1 MAQIPRAL
9 LQRWLVQ
16 AERWWCMTN
25 NRYLKRWDNSVQNN
39 YGKPSIALVKGKG
52 IVVTD
57 ADGKSYLDFLGGI
70 ATSVLGHAHPAI
82 VKAVT
87 KQVSTL
93 SHVSNFYAHPNA
105 IELAEKLV
113 GMTGDES
120 AKVFFCQSGAEANE
134 AALKLSRRTG
144 KVRVVAAQG
153 AFHGRTMG
161 ALSLTGQPSKR
172 EPFLPLIKGVKHVP
186 YGDIDAMR
194 KAVTK
199 KTAMVIIEPI
209 MGEAGVIVPPAD
221 YLQEL
226 RLLCDKSGA
235 LLVIDAV
242 QTGMG
247 RTGDWFGYEYSGI
260 TPDVITLAKG
270 LGGGLPL
277 GAMIAL
283 GKAADL
289 FQPGDHG
296 STFGGNPVTTSA
308 GLAAIKFI
316 EAQEILS
323 KVEKQGAHLM
333 QELALIPGVKEVRG
347 AGLLLGI
354 ELDSIK
360 VAVFAD
366 AMRDAGVLVNAANP
380 TTIRIAPALIVSD
393 AQINRFI
400 TIFRKVIADVK

>member
-1 MAQIPRAL
+1 
-9 LQRWLVQ
+9 
-16 AERWWCMTN
+16 MTN
-25 NRYLKRWDNSVQNN
+25 RKMLNRWNTVLQNN
-39 YGKPSIALVKGKG
+39 YGTPSIALIKGKG

-57 ADGKSYLDFLGGI
+57 ADGRDYLDFLGGI
-70 ATSVLGHAHPAI
+70 ATSILGHAHPAI
-82 VKAVT
+82 VKAVS
-87 KQVSTL
+87 KQVSIL
-93 SHVSNFYAHPNA
+93 GHVSNFYAHPNA
-105 IELAEKLV
+105 IVLAEKLV
-113 GMTGDES
+113 RMTGDKA

-134 AALKLSRRTG
+134 AAFKLSRRTG

-161 ALSLTGQPSKR
+161 ALSLTGQPAKR

-186 YGDIDAMR
+186 YGDIGAMR

-221 YLQEL
+221 CLQQL
-226 RLLCDKSGA
+226 RTLCDEKGA

-260 TPDVITLAKG
+260 TPDVITVAKG

-283 GKAADL
+283 GKAAEL

-296 STFGGNPVTTSA
+296 STFGGNPVTTAA
-308 GLAAIKFI
+308 GLAAIDVI
-316 EAQEILS
+316 ES
-323 KVEKQGAHLM
+323 KKLLAKVKKQGAYLI

-354 ELDSIK
+354 ELDSLKASDI
-360 VAVFAD
+360 AT
-366 AMRDAGVLVNAANP
+366 AMRNAGVLVNAANE
-380 TTIRIAPALIVSD
+380 TTIRIAPALIVTD
-393 AQINRFI
+393 AQINKFI
-400 TIFRKVIADVK
+400 SIFRKVISDGK

>member
-1 MAQIPRAL
+1 
-9 LQRWLVQ
+9 
-16 AERWWCMTN
+16 MTN
-25 NRYLKRWDNSVQNN
+25 KKYLNRWDRSLQNN

-52 IVVTD
+52 ILVTD
-57 ADGKSYLDFLGGI
+57 ADGKTYMDFLGGI
-70 ATSVLGHAHPAI
+70 ATNILGHAHPAI

-87 KQVSTL
+87 KQVSVL

-105 IELAEKLV
+105 IALAEKLTA
-113 GMTGDES
+113 MTGDKG
-120 AKVFFCQSGAEANE
+120 ARVFFCQSGAEANE

-144 KVRVVAAQG
+144 KMRVVAAQG

-186 YGDIDAMR
+186 FGDIDAMR
-194 KAVTK
+194 KAVSK

-226 RLLCDKSGA
+226 RKLCDKNGA

-283 GKAADL
+283 GKAAEL

-296 STFGGNPVTTSA
+296 STFGGNPVTTAA
-308 GLAAIKFI
+308 GLAAIEFI
-316 EAQEILS
+316 ESKKILN
-323 KVEKQGAHLM
+323 KVEKQGAHLI

-354 ELDSIK
+354 ELESLKASDVSN
-360 VAVFAD
+360 
-366 AMRDAGVLVNAANP
+366 AMRDAGVLVNAANA

-393 AQINRFI
+393 AQITKFI
-400 TIFRKVIADVK
+400 SIFKKVIADAK

>member
-1 MAQIPRAL
+1 
-9 LQRWLVQ
+9 
-16 AERWWCMTN
+16 MTN
-25 NRYLKRWDNSVQNN
+25 KTMINRWKSSVQNN
-39 YGKPSIALVKGKG
+39 YGTPSIALVKGKG
-52 IVVTD
+52 LVVTD
-57 ADGKSYLDFLGGI
+57 ADGKQYLDFLGGI
-70 ATSVLGHAHPAI
+70 ATNILGHAHPAI

-93 SHVSNFYAHPNA
+93 SHVSNFYVHPHA
-105 IELAEKLV
+105 VELAEKLAA
-113 GMTGDES
+113 MTGDKS

-144 KVRVVAAQG
+144 KVRIVAAQG

-161 ALSLTGQPSKR
+161 ALSLTGQPAKR

-186 YGDIDAMR
+186 FGDIEAMR

-221 YLQEL
+221 YLRDL
-226 RLLCDKSGA
+226 RALCDAKGA

-296 STFGGNPVTTSA
+296 STFGGNPVTTAA

-316 EAQEILS
+316 EAQKILK
-323 KVEKQGAHLM
+323 KVEKQGVYLM
-333 QELALIPGVKEVRG
+333 QELAVIPGVAEVRG

-354 ELDSIK
+354 ELEILK
-360 VAVFAD
+360 AAD
-366 AMRDAGVLVNAANP
+366 IAKALQNEGVLVNAANA
-380 TTIRIAPALIVSD
+380 TTIRLAPSLIVTD
-393 AQINRFI
+393 AQLKKFVS
-400 TIFRKVIADVK
+400 IFKKVMSDGK

>member
-1 MAQIPRAL
+1 M
-9 LQRWLVQ
+9 
-16 AERWWCMTN
+16 
-25 NRYLKRWDNSVQNN
+25 
-39 YGKPSIALVKGKG
+39 KGKG

-57 ADGKSYLDFLGGI
+57 ADGKTYLDFLGGI
-70 ATSVLGHAHPAI
+70 ATSILGHAHPAI

-87 KQVSTL
+87 KQVSVL

-105 IELAEKLV
+105 IELAEKLIS
-113 GMTGDES
+113 MTGDKN

-194 KAVTK
+194 KAVSK

-221 YLQEL
+221 YLQQL
-226 RLLCDKSGA
+226 RELCDKNGS

-260 TPDVITLAKG
+260 RPDVITLAKG

-296 STFGGNPVTTSA
+296 STFGGNPVTTAA
-308 GLAAIKFI
+308 GLAVIKFI

-354 ELDSIK
+354 ELESLKTSDVS
-360 VAVFAD
+360 D
-366 AMRDAGVLVNAANP
+366 AMRAAGVLVNAANA
-380 TTIRIAPALIVSD
+380 TTIRIAPALIVTD
-393 AQINRFI
+393 AQINKFI
-400 TIFRKVIADVK
+400 SLFRKVVADAK

>member
-1 MAQIPRAL
+1 
-9 LQRWLVQ
+9 
-16 AERWWCMTN
+16 MTN
-25 NRYLKRWDNSVQNN
+25 KTMINRWGNSVQNN
-39 YGKPSIALVKGKG
+39 YGSPSIALVKGKG

-57 ADGKSYLDFLGGI
+57 ADGKQYLDFLGGI
-70 ATSVLGHAHPAI
+70 ATNILGHAHPAI

-87 KQVSTL
+87 KQVSIL
-93 SHVSNFYAHPNA
+93 SHVSNFYVHPNA
-105 IELAEKLV
+105 VELAEKLAS
-113 GMTGDES
+113 MTGDKS

-144 KVRVVAAQG
+144 KVRIVAAQG

-172 EPFLPLIKGVKHVP
+172 EPFLPLVKGVKHVP
-186 YGDIDAMR
+186 YGDIEAMR

-221 YLQEL
+221 YLREL
-226 RLLCDKSGA
+226 RALCNAKGA

-289 FQPGDHG
+289 FQRGDHG

-316 EAQEILS
+316 ESQKILK
-323 KVEKQGAHLM
+323 KVEKQGAYLM
-333 QELALIPGVKEVRG
+333 QELALIPGVTEVRG

-354 ELDSIK
+354 ELENLKSSD
-360 VAVFAD
+360 VASALQKS
-366 AMRDAGVLVNAANP
+366 GVLVNAANP
-380 TTIRIAPALIVSD
+380 TTIRLAPALIVTD
-393 AQINRFI
+393 VQIKKFI
-400 TIFRKVIADVK
+400 TIFKKVMNDGK

>member
-1 MAQIPRAL
+1 MIN
-9 LQRWLVQ
+9 RWS
-16 AERWWCMTN
+16 
-25 NRYLKRWDNSVQNN
+25 NSVQNN
-39 YGKPSIALVKGKG
+39 YGSPSIALVKGKG
-52 IVVTD
+52 LVVTD
-57 ADGKSYLDFLGGI
+57 ADGKQYLDFLGGI
-70 ATSVLGHAHPAI
+70 ATNILGHAHPAI

-87 KQVSTL
+87 KQVSIL
-93 SHVSNFYAHPNA
+93 SHVSNFYVHPNA
-105 IELAEKLV
+105 VELAEKLAS
-113 GMTGDES
+113 MTGDKS
-120 AKVFFCQSGAEANE
+120 AKIFFCQSGAEANE

-172 EPFLPLIKGVKHVP
+172 EPFLPLVKGVKHVP
-186 YGDIDAMR
+186 YGDIEAMR

-209 MGEAGVIVPPAD
+209 MGEAGVLVPPAD

-226 RLLCDKSGA
+226 RALCDAKGA

-296 STFGGNPVTTSA
+296 STFGGNPVTTAA

-316 EAQEILS
+316 ESQKLLK
-323 KVEKQGAHLM
+323 KVEKQGAYLM
-333 QELALIPGVKEVRG
+333 QELALIPGVSEVRG

-354 ELDSIK
+354 ELESLKSSD
-360 VAVFAD
+360 VASALQKS
-366 AMRDAGVLVNAANP
+366 GVLVNAANP
-380 TTIRIAPALIVSD
+380 TTIRLAPALIVTD
-393 AQINRFI
+393 IQIKKFI
-400 TIFRKVIADVK
+400 SIFKKVMSDVK

>member
-1 MAQIPRAL
+1 
-9 LQRWLVQ
+9 
-16 AERWWCMTN
+16 MTN
-25 NRYLKRWDNSVQNN
+25 KTMINRWSNAVQNN
-39 YGKPSIALVKGKG
+39 YGTPTIVLVKGKG

-57 ADGKSYLDFLGGI
+57 ADGKQYLDFLGGI
-70 ATSVLGHAHPAI
+70 ATNILGHAHPAI
-82 VKAVT
+82 VKAVS
-87 KQVSTL
+87 KQVSVL
-93 SHVSNFYAHPNA
+93 SHVSNFYVHPNA
-105 IELAEKLV
+105 VEIAEKLAS
-113 GMTGDES
+113 MTGDKR

-144 KVRVVAAQG
+144 RVGIVAAQG

-186 YGDIDAMR
+186 YGNIEAMR
-194 KAVTK
+194 KAVSK

-226 RLLCDKSGA
+226 RALCDAKGA

-316 EAQEILS
+316 ESQKLLK
-323 KVEKQGAHLM
+323 KVEKQGAFLM
-333 QELALIPGVKEVRG
+333 QELALIPGVAEVRG

-354 ELDSIK
+354 ELENLKASD
-360 VAVFAD
+360 VASALQKE
-366 AMRDAGVLVNAANP
+366 GVLVNAANP
-380 TTIRIAPALIVSD
+380 TTIRLAPALIVTD
-393 AQINRFI
+393 VQIKKFI
-400 TIFRKVIADVK
+400 TIFKKVMSDGK

>member
-1 MAQIPRAL
+1 
-9 LQRWLVQ
+9 
-16 AERWWCMTN
+16 MTN
-25 NRYLKRWDNSVQNN
+25 NKYLKRWDSSLQNN
-39 YGKPSIALVKGKG
+39 YGKPAITLIKGKG

-70 ATSVLGHAHPAI
+70 ATSILGHAHPAI

-93 SHVSNFYAHPNA
+93 SHISNFYAHPNA

-113 GMTGDES
+113 AMTGDKN

-226 RLLCDKSGA
+226 RLLCDKNGA

-247 RTGDWFGYEYSGI
+247 RTGDWFGYEYSGV

-270 LGGGLPL
+270 LGGGMPL

-296 STFGGNPVTTSA
+296 STFGGNPVTTAA

-316 EAQEILS
+316 ESQKILS

-354 ELDSIK
+354 ELESLKASDIS
-360 VAVFAD
+360 D
-366 AMRDAGVLVNAANP
+366 AMRAAGVLVNAANA

-400 TIFRKVIADVK
+400 SIFRKVIADAK

>member
-1 MAQIPRAL
+1 
-9 LQRWLVQ
+9 
-16 AERWWCMTN
+16 MTN
-25 NRYLKRWDNSVQNN
+25 NKYLSRWDSSLQNN
-39 YGKPSIALVKGKG
+39 YGKPAITLVKGKG
-52 IVVTD
+52 IIVTD

-70 ATSVLGHAHPAI
+70 ATSVLGHAHPVI

-93 SHVSNFYAHPNA
+93 SHISNFYAHPNA

-113 GMTGDES
+113 GMTGDKS

-194 KAVTK
+194 KAVSR

-226 RLLCDKSGA
+226 RLLCDKNGA

-296 STFGGNPVTTSA
+296 STFGGNPVTTAA

-316 EAQEILS
+316 EAQKILS

-354 ELDSIK
+354 ELESLKASEIS
-360 VAVFAD
+360 D
-366 AMRDAGVLVNAANP
+366 AMRAAGVLVNAANA

-393 AQINRFI
+393 AQINKFI
-400 TIFRKVIADVK
+400 TIFRKVIADAK

>member
-1 MAQIPRAL
+1 
-9 LQRWLVQ
+9 V
-16 AERWWCMTN
+16 
-25 NRYLKRWDNSVQNN
+25 
-39 YGKPSIALVKGKG
+39 
-52 IVVTD
+52 
-57 ADGKSYLDFLGGI
+57 
-70 ATSVLGHAHPAI
+70 
-82 VKAVT
+82 
-87 KQVSTL
+87 L
-93 SHVSNFYAHPNA
+93 SHVSNFYVHPNA
-105 IELAEKLV
+105 VELAEKLTS
-113 GMTGDES
+113 MTGDKS

-144 KVRVVAAQG
+144 KVRIVAAQG

-186 YGDIDAMR
+186 YGNIEAMR
-194 KAVTK
+194 KAVSK

-226 RLLCDKSGA
+226 RSLCDAKGA
-235 LLVIDAV
+235 LLAIDAV

-270 LGGGLPL
+270 LGGGFPL

-316 EAQEILS
+316 ESQKLLK
-323 KVEKQGAHLM
+323 KVEKQGAYLM
-333 QELALIPGVKEVRG
+333 QELALIPGVAEVRG

-354 ELDSIK
+354 ELEKLKASD
-360 VAVFAD
+360 VANSLQK
-366 AMRDAGVLVNAANP
+366 AGVLVNAANP
-380 TTIRIAPALIVSD
+380 TTIRLAPALIVSD
-393 AQINRFI
+393 AQIKKFI
-400 TIFRKVIADVK
+400 TVFKKVMSDGK

>member
-1 MAQIPRAL
+1 MTNKKY
-9 LQRWLVQ
+9 LQRWDSSL
-16 AERWWCMTN
+16 
-25 NRYLKRWDNSVQNN
+25 QNN

-57 ADGKSYLDFLGGI
+57 ADGKTYLDFLGGI
-70 ATSVLGHAHPAI
+70 ATSILGHAHPAI

-87 KQVSTL
+87 KQISIL

-105 IELAEKLV
+105 IELAEKLAA
-113 GMTGDES
+113 MTGDKN
-120 AKVFFCQSGAEANE
+120 ARVFFCQSGAEANE

-186 YGDIDAMR
+186 YGDIDAIR
-194 KAVTK
+194 KAISK

-209 MGEAGVIVPPAD
+209 MGEAGVVVPPAD
-221 YLQEL
+221 YLKEL
-226 RLLCDKSGA
+226 RQLCDKNGS

-289 FQPGDHG
+289 FQAGDHG
-296 STFGGNPVTTSA
+296 STFGGNPVTTAA

-316 EAQEILS
+316 ETQDILQ
-323 KVEKQGAHLM
+323 KVEEQGLYLM

-347 AGLLLGI
+347 AGLLIGI
-354 ELDSIK
+354 ELESLK
-360 VAVFAD
+360 ASEVSD
-366 AMRDAGVLVNAANP
+366 AMREAGVLVNAASG
-380 TTIRIAPALIVSD
+380 TTIRIAPALIVTD
-393 AQINRFI
+393 AQINKFI
-400 TIFRKVIADVK
+400 ATFRKVITDAK

>member
-1 MAQIPRAL
+1 
-9 LQRWLVQ
+9 
-16 AERWWCMTN
+16 MTN
-25 NRYLKRWDNSVQNN
+25 KKILKRWSTSVQNN
-39 YGKPSIALVKGKG
+39 YGTPTIALVKGNG

-57 ADGKSYLDFLGGI
+57 ADGKKYLDFLGGI
-70 ATSVLGHAHPAI
+70 ATNILGHAHPSI

-93 SHVSNFYAHPNA
+93 SHVSNFYAHPVA
-105 IELAEKLV
+105 VELAEKLTSF
-113 GMTGDES
+113 TGDKG

-134 AALKLSRRTG
+134 AAFKLSRRTG
-144 KVRVVAAQG
+144 KIKVVAAQG

-172 EPFLPLIKGVKHVP
+172 EPFLPLVKGVKHVP
-186 YGDIDAMR
+186 FGDIDAMR
-194 KAVTK
+194 KAVSR

-209 MGEAGVIVPPAD
+209 MGEAGVVVPPSD
-221 YLQEL
+221 YLLQL
-226 RLLCDKSGA
+226 RQLCDEKGA

-283 GKAADL
+283 GKASEL

-296 STFGGNPVTTSA
+296 STFGGNPVTTAA
-308 GLAAIKFI
+308 GLAAINFI
-316 EAQEILS
+316 ESKRILK
-323 KVEKQGAHLM
+323 KVELQGNNLM
-333 QELALIPGVKEVRG
+333 QEIAMIPGVKEVRG
-347 AGLLLGI
+347 AGLLIGI
-354 ELDSIK
+354 ELQSIK
-360 VAVFAD
+360 ASDVAT
-366 AMRDAGVLVNAANP
+366 AMREAGVLVNAANE
-380 TTIRIAPALIVSD
+380 TTIRIAPALIVTDLQINKFISIFKKVMSD
-393 AQINRFI
+393 A
-400 TIFRKVIADVK
+400 K

>member
-1 MAQIPRAL
+1 
-9 LQRWLVQ
+9 
-16 AERWWCMTN
+16 MTN
-25 NRYLKRWDNSVQNN
+25 KTMINRWSNSVQNN
-39 YGKPSIALVKGKG
+39 YGSPSIALVKGKG
-52 IVVTD
+52 ILVTD
-57 ADGKSYLDFLGGI
+57 ADGKQYLDFLGGI
-70 ATSVLGHAHPAI
+70 ATNILGHAHPAI
-82 VKAVT
+82 VKAVS
-87 KQVSTL
+87 KQVSVL
-93 SHVSNFYAHPNA
+93 NHVSNFYVHPNA
-105 IELAEKLV
+105 IELAEKLAS
-113 GMTGDES
+113 MTGDKS

-172 EPFLPLIKGVKHVP
+172 EPFLPLVKGVKHVP
-186 YGDIDAMR
+186 YGDIEAMR

-226 RLLCDKSGA
+226 RALCDAKGA

-289 FQPGDHG
+289 FQNGDHG
-296 STFGGNPVTTSA
+296 STFGGNPVTTAA

-316 EAQEILS
+316 ESQKLLK
-323 KVEKQGAHLM
+323 KVEKQGAYLM
-333 QELALIPGVKEVRG
+333 QELALIPGVAEVRG

-354 ELDSIK
+354 ELENLKSSD
-360 VAVFAD
+360 VASALQNS
-366 AMRDAGVLVNAANP
+366 GVLVNAANP
-380 TTIRIAPALIVSD
+380 TTIRLAPALIVTD
-393 AQINRFI
+393 VQIKKFI
-400 TIFRKVIADVK
+400 TIFKKVMRDGK

>member
-1 MAQIPRAL
+1 MSNANYL
-9 LQRWLVQ
+9 DRWS
-16 AERWWCMTN
+16 A
-25 NRYLKRWDNSVQNN
+25 SVQNN
-39 YGKPSIALVKGKG
+39 YGKPSITLVKGKG
-52 IVVTD
+52 VLVTD
-57 ADGKSYLDFLGGI
+57 VDGKTYLDFLGGI
-70 ATSVLGHAHPAI
+70 ATSILGHAHPAI
-82 VKAVT
+82 VKSVS
-87 KQVSTL
+87 KQISTL
-93 SHVSNFYAHPNA
+93 SHISNFYAHPNA
-105 IELAEKLV
+105 IALAEKLAK
-113 GMTGDES
+113 MTGEKN

-134 AALKLSRRTG
+134 AAFKLSRRSG

-194 KAVTK
+194 KAVSK

-209 MGEAGVIVPPAD
+209 MGEAGVIVPPQD
-221 YLQEL
+221 YLQQL
-226 RLLCDKSGA
+226 RYICDKNGA

-296 STFGGNPVTTSA
+296 STFGGNPVTT
-308 GLAAIKFI
+308 AAALSVISFI
-316 EAQEILS
+316 EENQILD
-323 KVEKQGAHLM
+323 KVQKQGNYLM
-333 QELALIPGVKEVRG
+333 QEIALIPGVKEVRG
-347 AGLLLGI
+347 AGLLIGI
-354 ELDSIK
+354 EFDSLKAPDI
-360 VAVFAD
+360 AA
-366 AMRDAGVLVNAANP
+366 AMQTAGVLVNAANP

-393 AQINRFI
+393 AQINKFI
-400 TIFRKVIADVK
+400 SIFKKVILNGK

>member
-1 MAQIPRAL
+1 
-9 LQRWLVQ
+9 
-16 AERWWCMTN
+16 MTN
-25 NRYLKRWDNSVQNN
+25 KKYLKRWDSSLQNN

-57 ADGKSYLDFLGGI
+57 ADGKTYLDFLGGI
-70 ATSVLGHAHPAI
+70 ATSILGHAHPAI

-87 KQVSTL
+87 TQISTL

-113 GMTGDES
+113 AMTGDKN

-134 AALKLSRRTG
+134 SALKLSRRTG

-194 KAVTK
+194 KAISK

-209 MGEAGVIVPPAD
+209 MGEAGVVVPPAD
-221 YLQEL
+221 YLQEV
-226 RLLCDKSGA
+226 RKLCDKNGS

-289 FQPGDHG
+289 FQAGDHG
-296 STFGGNPVTTSA
+296 STFGGNPVTTAA

-316 EAQEILS
+316 ETQDILQ
-323 KVEKQGAHLM
+323 KVEKKGLYLM
-333 QELALIPGVKEVRG
+333 QELALIPGVKEARG
-347 AGLLLGI
+347 AGLLIGI
-354 ELDSIK
+354 ELESLK
-360 VAVFAD
+360 ASEVSD
-366 AMRDAGVLVNAANP
+366 AMREAGVLVNAANG
-380 TTIRIAPALIVSD
+380 TTIRIAPALIVTD
-393 AQINRFI
+393 AQINKFI
-400 TIFRKVIADVK
+400 STFRKVITGAK